1 LVPSTAR
8 RQQLVLLL
16 VLLVLVLVVVRGE
29 RTRAASETAVL
40 QGRGVAASQTAS
52 MPAT

>member
-1 LVPSTAR
+1 LAPSTAL
-8 RQQLVLLL
+8 RQQVVLVL
-16 VLLVLVLVVVRGE
+16 VLLVLVVVVVRGE

-40 QGRGVAASQTAS
+40 QGRAVAASQTAS